1 MFSRTPNTMSM
12 VPKRFEA
19 SLMDHSK
26 SKNLH
31 MTQKMKNFKKSPN
44 QPKQILGSSKHHL
57 PHQGPFQ
64 VKKFAYDTK
73 NEKFQRSQN
82 QQKRAMAACKD
93 YHRTHGTN
101 CGYLLV
107 LGISGYLLVV
117 GISGYLLIGRIGG
130 LD

>member
-31 MTQKMKNFKKSPN
+31 TTQKMKHSKS
-44 QPKQILGSSKHHL
+44 QK
-57 PHQGPFQ
+57 
-64 VKKFAYDTK
+64 
-73 NEKFQRSQN
+73 QN
-82 QQKRAMAACKD
+82 QQKRAKWASKD
-93 YHRTHGTN
+93 YYRNHGPN

-130 LD
+130 